1 MLCAWSTAGIDALR
15 VIDRGGSLGQLS
27 EEDKAWLRAA
37 LIEWPTAHGFG
48 TQQWTL
54 KRVRHLVKRRFGI
67 AFSEMHIL
75 ELDGNKK

>member
-1 MLCAWSTAGIDALR
+1 MLCVRSTAGIDALR
-15 VIDRGGSLGQLS
+15 VINRGGSPGQRI

-37 LIEWPTAHGFG
+37 LVEWPTAHDFG
-48 TQQWTL
+48 TQQWPL
-54 KRVRHLVKRRFGI
+54 KRVRHLLKRRFGI